1 MTQGTTPDFT
11 IYLNNKNIKYE
22 DILIVYVTLKQGN
35 TEITHNSDENYVT
48 IVPSDKCV
56 TLRMDEAET
65 LMFKEGEAELQVR
78 VKYKNNNVFASAVKR
93 VPVDRVL
100 NKEVI

>member
-1 MTQGTTPDFT
+1 MTQGTTPDFN
-11 IYLNNKNIKYE
+11 IYLNNKSIKYS
-22 DILIVYVTLKQGN
+22 DIQIVYVTLKQKDI
-35 TEITHNSDENYVT
+35 EVTHNSDESCVSIDPAN
-48 IVPSDKCV
+48 KCV
-56 TLRMDEAET
+56 TFRMEEKES

-78 VKYKNNNVFASAVKR
+78 IKYKNNNVFASVVKR